1 MPIRILGKKECA
13 DGAAARCLSDLDS
26 RKLAVAVRTEQGTV
40 AMPGGEDRWGGG
52 RRGIPGGRA
61 RLTQLGGMGSP
72 EVSIPWVAVAVA
84 HLACIWGFLFTYSP
98 FVFARRR

>member
-1 MPIRILGKKECA
+1 MPIRIPGKKECA

-26 RKLAVAVRTEQGTV
+26 RKLAVAVRTGDRRH
-40 AMPGGEDRWGGG
+40 AGGEDRWGGG
-52 RRGIPGGRA
+52 RRGISGGRA

-84 HLACIWGFLFTYSP
+84 HLACIWGFLFAYSP